1 MNNICGKADSMSKVR
16 ETLVRI
22 GAINPKNVTL
32 FSESTRDCGRLNVYR
47 DSFTKVIFI
56 DDYYV
61 GDSEYYNGDYRR
73 AINQIDK
80 SGKLNLEDIIDSE
93 RRYMKYRQFIV
104 DKDICDFGCGAGN
117 FLKLSKSSAK
127 SVVGVELQ
135 HNYSGALNSINI
147 PCHSS
152 LKNINYP
159 LDFISLFHSF
169 EHLPDP
175 TEVLCEVRA
184 ALKTGGKGFI
194 LIEVPHARDLLIDQL
209 SVQSFIDFTLWSQ
222 HLVLH
227 TRESLRLI
235 LTDAGFKN
243 IFIEG
248 VQRYNLSNHLQWL
261 SKHQPGGHK
270 SDLSIFQTQPLTD
283 AYADALSKIDATDTL
298 VALATL

>member
-1 MNNICGKADSMSKVR
+1 MKNICGKIDSKSKVR
-16 ETLVRI
+16 ETLIRI
-22 GAINPKNVTL
+22 GAINPENVML
-32 FSESTRDCGRLNVYR
+32 FSEGTRDCKQLNVFR
-47 DSFTKVIFI
+47 DRVTKVIFI

-61 GDSEYYNGDYRR
+61 GDGEYRNGNYRR

-80 SGKLNLEDIIDSE
+80 SGNVNLEDIFDTE

-117 FLKLSKSSAK
+117 FLKISKSSAK

-135 HNYSGALNSINI
+135 QSYSDELNNLNI

-152 LKNINYP
+152 LKNITYP
-159 LDFISLFHSF
+159 LDFISLFHCF

-175 TEVLCEVRA
+175 TAVLCELRA
-184 ALKTGGKGFI
+184 SLKTAGQGVL
-194 LIEVPHARDLLIDQL
+194 LIEVPHARDFLIDQL
-209 SVQSFIDFTLWSQ
+209 SVKSFIDFTLWSQ

-227 TRESLRLI
+227 TRESLRLF

-243 IFIEG
+243 IIIEG
-248 VQRYNLSNHLQWL
+248 VQRYNLSNHLQWI
-261 SKHQPGGHK
+261 SKNKPGGHK
-270 SDLSIFQTQPLTD
+270 SELSIFQTQQLTD
-283 AYADALSKIDATDTL
+283 AYADSLLKIDATDTL